1 MKGTAAIWL
10 ISVGSLVGTA
20 SAARAQAYQPAE
32 VVSAGDVYV
41 PYAFVAD
48 GFFVL
53 EARVDADGTLE
64 RIDALRDPGA
74 MPGAAKDRMREWKFR
89 PGREGGKAI
98 ASRITVSFLYPPT
111 SYSTAAQPL
120 DYAPVLPS
128 DKQESRGY
136 KPVGILAFAYPA
148 YPVNSVA
155 WGSVV
160 IEVTVDGSGAVKG
173 VEFLH
178 RMGVFDPFA
187 LEALK
192 KWRFRAATF
201 NGRPIEAK
209 TVIAFTFQPPP
220 SRAR

>member
-1 MKGTAAIWL
+1 MKGSAAIWL
-10 ISVGSLVGTA
+10 ISMASLVAPA

-32 VVSAGDVYV
+32 VASAGDVYV

-53 EARVDADGTLE
+53 DARVGADGALE
-64 RIDALRDPGA
+64 GIDALRDPGA
-74 MPGAAKDRMREWKFR
+74 MPSAAKDRMREWKFR
-89 PGREGGKAI
+89 PGREDGKAI
-98 ASRITVSFLYPPT
+98 ASRITVGFLYPPT
-111 SYSTAAQPL
+111 SYSTAVQRA
-120 DYAPVLPS
+120 DYAAELPG

-136 KPVGILAFAYPA
+136 RPVGILASAYPA

-160 IEVTVDGSGAVKG
+160 IQVTVDGSGGVKG

-178 RMGVFDPFA
+178 RMDVFDQFA

-192 KWRFRAATF
+192 KWRFRAATL
-201 NGRPIEAK
+201 NGRAVEAK
-209 TVIAFTFQPPP
+209 TVIGFAFQPPP
-220 SRAR
+220 AKTR